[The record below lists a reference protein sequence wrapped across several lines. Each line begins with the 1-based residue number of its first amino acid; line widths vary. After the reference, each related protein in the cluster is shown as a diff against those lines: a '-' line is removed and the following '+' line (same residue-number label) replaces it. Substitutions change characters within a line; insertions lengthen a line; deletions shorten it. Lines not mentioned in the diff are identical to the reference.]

1 MLLSTMSEILFLMC
15 IPFLISFICLLP
27 KAAGLLSSEE
37 KELLMYH
44 KSSKEYRN
52 QRNEIHARKFR
63 DGKDVDPKAKECFE
77 RPPYYMQVQS
87 K

>member
-1 MLLSTMSEILFLMC
+1 
-15 IPFLISFICLLP
+15 
-27 KAAGLLSSEE
+27 
-37 KELLMYH
+37 MYH

-77 RPPYYMQVQS
+77 RPPYYMQIQS